1 MDFAKKITEK
11 PALEGWLRRFRSV
24 TLRTWRKRSVFT
36 RALLCWAIG
45 AILITIDQGSGHDL
59 RYKLRGAR
67 PASLDPRI
75 VIVDVN
81 ERDWMALDP
90 EVRNILRPLK
100 EVSSSGDSLFWS
112 TALWERILSRVL
124 ADLPLAVGVTF
135 HFGEGV
141 RTGKLGPATRALFQ
155 DPRIVWGAD
164 LDSAGRALIPVF
176 AATYNRNVAIR
187 SLRVD
192 DDGTLRRYSRSLVQ
206 IPHIGTRLAEIAL
219 QSERPRAQSE
229 GEIRS
234 IEGAA
239 EGSRG
244 PIDAP
249 MEINFLGTAGS
260 FPTVSVRDLLESRVP
275 PEAFHGKIVII
286 GNRSDASELY
296 TTPLGRMSRSEAI
309 ANISDNLLQKK
320 EPRRVA
326 LWISFLISGLLVAA
340 AVLFILNYPQ
350 PVVIFGIVLG
360 ALFWLSLSAWLFDSF
375 AFWIPAIGP
384 VVQIAVTYIIFLSH
398 QVSANEARN
407 WKLEQD
413 RKAAEELEQLKTN
426 FVSMMSHDLKTPI
439 AKIQAICD
447 RLLSGSVPND
457 PAGGALTDDL
467 RNLRRS
473 SEDLNRYIKSILQVT
488 KIEAREFAI
497 SREPVDVNES
507 IERVLTRLRPL
518 AREKQ
523 ISITEKLEPL
533 FSIEADPT
541 LLEEMI
547 HNLVE
552 NAVKYTPAGG
562 SINVCSTEKDSFVVV
577 EIRDTGPGISA
588 EDQELVWN
596 KFTRGRKAHASAS
609 GSGLGLYLVKY
620 FVELHG
626 GQVFLESTLG
636 QGTAIGFRLP
646 TE

>member
-1 MDFAKKITEK
+1 MGFAKKITEN
-11 PALEGWLRRFRSV
+11 AAIEGWLRRARSV

-45 AILITIDQGSGHDL
+45 AILITIDQGSSHDL

-75 VIVDVN
+75 VIIDVN

-141 RTGKLGPATRALFQ
+141 RTGKLEPATRALFQ

-206 IPHIGTRLAEIAL
+206 IPHMGTRLAEIAQ

-229 GEIRS
+229 GEVRALGGS
-234 IEGAA
+234 V

-244 PIDAP
+244 PVDAP

-286 GNRSDASELY
+286 GNRSDATELY
-296 TTPLGRMSRSEAI
+296 TTPLGRMSRSEVI

-320 EPRRVA
+320 EPRRMP
-326 LWISFLISGLLVAA
+326 LWISFWISGLLVAL

-384 VVQIAVTYIIFLSH
+384 VVQIAVTYIVFLSH

-426 FVSMMSHDLKTPI
+426 FVSMMSHDLQTPI

-447 RLLSGSVPND
+447 RLLSN
-457 PAGGALTDDL
+457 AGPQDLAAELTDDL

-488 KIEAREFAI
+488 KIEAHEFAI

-518 AREKQ
+518 AREKR

-533 FSIEADPT
+533 FSIEVDPT

-562 SINVCSTEKDSFVVV
+562 SITVGSTESDGFVVV
-577 EIRDTGPGISA
+577 EIRDTGPGIA
-588 EDQELVWN
+588 PEDQELVWN

-636 QGTAIGFRLP
+636 QGTAIGFKLP